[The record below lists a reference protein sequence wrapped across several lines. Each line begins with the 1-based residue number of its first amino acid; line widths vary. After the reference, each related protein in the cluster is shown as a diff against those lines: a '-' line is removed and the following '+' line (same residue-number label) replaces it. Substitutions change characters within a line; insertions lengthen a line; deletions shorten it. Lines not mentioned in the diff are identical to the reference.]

1 MRLRTRRKLDHI
13 GGKNFCRYGLEVL
26 LIGALFASGCAAPF
40 GVRRVSPEEVH
51 RTLTGTVLSTGKLSN
66 FTRIQLRRQ
75 NLEHTQAD
83 HPEAAI
89 ATLHARLSAGQG
101 EHEQWFS
108 LAELSFAYAEHT
120 RSKPYYLAAAI
131 YAYTFLFSPEG
142 EAHLDVTDPR
152 LRTACDL
159 YNRAITEAF
168 KSSDGKTVIVRGG
181 TYDLPFGHIDIAFD
195 QQELIWARHRLVDFL
210 PAAELEVWGLH
221 NRYRQAGIGA
231 PMAARI
237 EPLDPDDPDNG
248 FLLPNV
254 RVPATVVLTID
265 ASDEP
270 PHGGT
275 LKGRLDVYTEAETT
289 HVRIDDQEVPLELE
303 PTAAMG
309 AMLNESRAWERELN
323 FFLGAA
329 LSIKRPSLLMAREP
343 YQPGKIPV
351 VFVHGTASSPA
362 RWADMVNDLDN
373 DPVIHQHFQIWVFTY
388 DSGNAI
394 AYSAMLLRRALTQA
408 VERFDPEGRDA
419 CLRDM
424 VVIGHS
430 QGGLLTKMTV
440 IDSGSRF
447 WDNLSSTP
455 FEQASMSEQTRALL
469 QEGLFVKP
477 LPFVKRVIF
486 IATPHRGSYLAG
498 PGIVRRLAARL
509 ISMPSS
515 LVLATA
521 DLVKIRNGARDEF
534 SLERVP
540 TSIDNMS
547 PGQPFIRTLA
557 AIPVAPGVAAHSII
571 AVEGNGPKEEGG
583 DGVVKYT
590 SAHIDGVESEL
601 VVNSS
606 HSCQSNPDTI
616 NEVQR
621 ILRLHLEQ
629 DPCAAAPDQPQS
641 AVLTSKGGE

>member
-1 MRLRTRRKLDHI
+1 
-13 GGKNFCRYGLEVL
+13 
-26 LIGALFASGCAAPF
+26 
-40 GVRRVSPEEVH
+40 
-51 RTLTGTVLSTGKLSN
+51 
-66 FTRIQLRRQ
+66 
-75 NLEHTQAD
+75 
-83 HPEAAI
+83 
-89 ATLHARLSAGQG
+89 
-101 EHEQWFS
+101 
-108 LAELSFAYAEHT
+108 
-120 RSKPYYLAAAI
+120 
-131 YAYTFLFSPEG
+131 
-142 EAHLDVTDPR
+142 
-152 LRTACDL
+152 
-159 YNRAITEAF
+159 
-168 KSSDGKTVIVRGG
+168 
-181 TYDLPFGHIDIAFD
+181 
-195 QQELIWARHRLVDFL
+195 
-210 PAAELEVWGLH
+210 
-221 NRYRQAGIGA
+221 
-231 PMAARI
+231 
-237 EPLDPDDPDNG
+237 
-248 FLLPNV
+248 
-254 RVPATVVLTID
+254 
-265 ASDEP
+265 
-270 PHGGT
+270 
-275 LKGRLDVYTEAETT
+275 
-289 HVRIDDQEVPLELE
+289 
-303 PTAAMG
+303 
-309 AMLNESRAWERELN
+309 
-323 FFLGAA
+323 
-329 LSIKRPSLLMAREP
+329 
-343 YQPGKIPV
+343 V

-388 DSGNAI
+388 DSGNPI